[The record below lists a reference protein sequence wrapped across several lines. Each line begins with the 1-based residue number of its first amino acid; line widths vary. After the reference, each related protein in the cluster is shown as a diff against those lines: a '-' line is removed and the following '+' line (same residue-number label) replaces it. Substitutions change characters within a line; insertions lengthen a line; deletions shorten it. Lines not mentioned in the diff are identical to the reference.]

1 MLPKYV
7 LLSRHIRDGLTEEQ
21 HFGIIIEY
29 SKKGIKKLAGEDKN
43 YPFYLRSCMKPF
55 QLAAISQI
63 IKEFNLTQQEIA
75 VSTASHSGEDFHI
88 ETVLNILKKIGLK
101 KADLLCPAQM
111 PLNFESQKKLIKLGQ
126 LPESIHN
133 NCSGKHAA
141 MLAFCVLKGYD
152 TKNYN
157 DINHPMQKYILNFT
171 AQMCGIRLKKCMIS
185 KDGCTLPVIATP
197 LKNLAQGFLN
207 VYNNY
212 PEITNAIINN
222 PYYAGGHGR
231 LDSEIIKAGLGNLT
245 AKVGAG
251 NLCCVA
257 DLKNQ
262 TCIVIKLSDPDN
274 YSRGLILTSLLNKM
288 NKFKDFENSV
298 LSKMYSTDITDET
311 GFILGKIQVLI

>member
-1 MLPKYV
+1 MQLPKYV
-7 LLSRHIRDGLTEEQ
+7 LLSRNIRNGLIEEE
-21 HFGIIIEY
+21 HFGVIVEY
-29 SKKGIKKLAGEDKN
+29 RPSGINKIAGEDKN

-55 QLAAISQI
+55 QLAAISEI
-63 IKEFNLTQQEIA
+63 IKNFDFTPQETA
-75 VSTASHSGEDFHI
+75 VCQASHSGEDFHI
-88 ETVLNILKKIGLK
+88 EAVSNILKKIGLK

-111 PLNFESQKKLIKLGQ
+111 PLNGESRKNLIKLEQ
-126 LPESIHN
+126 QPESIHN

-171 AQMCGIRLKKCMIS
+171 AEMCGLRLKDCLIS

-197 LKNLAQGFLN
+197 LKNLAEGFLN
-207 VYNNY
+207 VFNNY

-262 TCIVIKLSDPDN
+262 TCIVIKLSDQN
-274 YSRGLILTSLLNKM
+274 
-288 NKFKDFENSV
+288 E
-298 LSKMYSTDITDET
+298 
-311 GFILGKIQVLI
+311 